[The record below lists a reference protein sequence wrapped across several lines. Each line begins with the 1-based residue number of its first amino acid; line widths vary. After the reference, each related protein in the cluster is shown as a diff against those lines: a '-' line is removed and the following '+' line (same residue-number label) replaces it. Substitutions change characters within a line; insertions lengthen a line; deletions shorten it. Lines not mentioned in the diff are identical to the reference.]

1 MRPVFIKTKYN
12 VVVNASNMFS
22 FSIEKMERHG
32 ISGTTFTFK
41 IYANGSGISEELVEV
56 GNEELA
62 NALLLDI
69 LKNISTPNPTKPF
82 NLIDIRKYDI
92 EIPHAEGS
100 NQ

>member
-22 FSIEKMERHG
+22 FSVEKMERHSM
-32 ISGTTFTFK
+32 SGTSFTFK

-56 GNEELA
+56 KSEELA
-62 NALLLDI
+62 NALVLDI
-69 LKNISTPNPTKPF
+69 LKSISTPNPTKPF

-92 EIPHAEGS
+92 ENSHTEGS
-100 NQ
+100 K